1 LTLYIVCEIMYFLI
15 NNKENKMSTAKNAQC
30 SQIARNVSKG
40 SYLKQFKF
48 ASYGSVI
55 EDSIQAQ
62 QAEADRRL
70 AIIQSKRRKAT
81 A

>member
-1 LTLYIVCEIMYFLI
+1 
-15 NNKENKMSTAKNAQC
+15 MSTAKNAQC

-40 SYLKQFKF
+40 SYIKQFKF
-48 ASYGSVI
+48 AEYGSVV
-55 EDSIQAQ
+55 EDSIKAQ

-70 AIIQSKRRKAT
+70 AMIKAKRIKLT

>member
-1 LTLYIVCEIMYFLI
+1 
-15 NNKENKMSTAKNAQC
+15 MSTARNAQC

-40 SYLKQFKF
+40 SYIKQFKF
-48 ASYGSVI
+48 AEYGSVV
-55 EDSIQAQ
+55 EDSIKAQ

-70 AIIQSKRRKAT
+70 AIIKAKRIKLT

>member
-1 LTLYIVCEIMYFLI
+1 MYFLI
-15 NNKENKMSTAKNAQC
+15 NNKEKKIMSTAKNAQC

-40 SYLKQFKF
+40 SYIKQFKF
-48 ASYGSVI
+48 AEYGSVV
-55 EDSIQAQ
+55 EDSIKAQ

-70 AIIQSKRRKAT
+70 AIIKAKRIKLT

>member
-1 LTLYIVCEIMYFLI
+1 
-15 NNKENKMSTAKNAQC
+15 MSTAKNAQC

-40 SYLKQFKF
+40 SYIKQFKF
-48 ASYGSVI
+48 AEYGSVV
-55 EDSIQAQ
+55 EDSIKAQ

-70 AIIQSKRRKAT
+70 AIIKAKKIKLT